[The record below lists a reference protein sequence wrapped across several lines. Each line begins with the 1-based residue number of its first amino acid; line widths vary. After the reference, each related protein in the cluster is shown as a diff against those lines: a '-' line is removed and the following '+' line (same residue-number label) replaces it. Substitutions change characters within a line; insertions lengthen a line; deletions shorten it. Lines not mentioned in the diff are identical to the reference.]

1 MNFEKI
7 FGIIIAGLVF
17 ANKAFQALL
26 TAKVSADAE
35 VLVAAQEL
43 DRINPAPDG
52 AVLDGL
58 LDLAGV
64 YIELGPKLNEG
75 QRTRFKT
82 AVKAITTNTDPAVD
96 AAVDNFFDKVLEAGT
111 ASVAVTEFVDANV
124 PAEPETPVEE

>member
-1 MNFEKI
+1 MNFDKI

-17 ANKAFQALL
+17 NNKAFQALL
-26 TAKVSADAE
+26 TAKISADAA

-43 DRINPAPDG
+43 DEINPAPNG
-52 AVLDGL
+52 TIIDGL

-75 QRTRFKT
+75 QRQRFKT
-82 AVKAITTNTDPAVD
+82 AVKAITTDNDSAVD
-96 AAVDNFFDKVLEAGT
+96 EKVDNFFDKVLEAGT
-111 ASVAVTEFVDANV
+111 ASVAVTTFVDANV